1 MDAYDPAQ
9 PLSRTRR
16 QQLWVR
22 LAIRGAIFVGLL
34 LLVFVFGPPLL
45 GYVMPFLLAFLFT
58 WLMEPL
64 LRFFQRRLRM
74 PRKAGAI
81 VLILILEASLPPS
94 FCGCGGRSP
103 PSSTTGT
110 RCGTPFRAP
119 INNWPRICSGG

>member
-64 LRFFQRRLRM
+64 LAF
-74 PRKAGAI
+74 
-81 VLILILEASLPPS
+81 S
-94 FCGCGGRSP
+94 
-103 PSSTTGT
+103 
-110 RCGTPFRAP
+110 
-119 INNWPRICSGG
+119 SGGFACPGRRGPLCLF